1 MFCTEVK
8 RWWHFLPLDNVDIG
22 VNEDFVVSGK
32 NSGNIWTSL
41 SLASVGVGVDVG
53 VDKIDDKRRRLKT
66 SIVFLSGD
74 RSVPE
79 KVCPVS
85 LDEASGEI
93 RINPEKWT
101 ELQRHLEATKGNDFF
116 VAQLGMRPS
125 LICGPLP
132 CTRWVCSRSIDT
144 VHWLSSAELRIKPGA
159 PLCYAAPPLKVITLG
174 FEFSIN
180 YFLHAMLDQQVR
192 IKIAGIEPRTCWP

>member
-1 MFCTEVK
+1 M
-8 RWWHFLPLDNVDIG
+8 PLDNVDIE

-93 RINPEKWT
+93 RINLEKWT
-101 ELQRHLEATKGNDFF
+101 ELQQHLEATKGNDFL

-125 LICGPLP
+125 WICGPLL
-132 CTRWVCSRSIDT
+132 CT
-144 VHWLSSAELRIKPGA
+144 
-159 PLCYAAPPLKVITLG
+159 
-174 FEFSIN
+174 
-180 YFLHAMLDQQVR
+180 
-192 IKIAGIEPRTCWP
+192 

>member
-1 MFCTEVK
+1 MA
-8 RWWHFLPLDNVDIG
+8 LDNVDVD
-22 VNEDFVVSGK
+22 VNEDFVVSGN
-32 NSGNIWTSL
+32 NSGNIWTPL
-41 SLASVGVGVDVG
+41 SSVGV
-53 VDKIDDKRRRLKT
+53 DKRRRLKT

-125 LICGPLP
+125 LICGPLA
-132 CTRWVCSRSIDT
+132 CTRWVRSRSIDT
-144 VHWLSSAELRIKPGA
+144 VH
-159 PLCYAAPPLKVITLG
+159 
-174 FEFSIN
+174 
-180 YFLHAMLDQQVR
+180 
-192 IKIAGIEPRTCWP
+192 